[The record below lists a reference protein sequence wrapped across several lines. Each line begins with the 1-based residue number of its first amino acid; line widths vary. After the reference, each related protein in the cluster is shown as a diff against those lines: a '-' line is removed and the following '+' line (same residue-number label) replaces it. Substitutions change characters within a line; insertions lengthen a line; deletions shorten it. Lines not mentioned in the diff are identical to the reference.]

1 MKTATMDFEGT
12 REKLS
17 EQIEQAEADLV
28 DVRDR
33 VGELALDVQLGN
45 APQAELDKAN
55 NDRVAL
61 TARIDGLQ
69 AALEKVDEREADHKA
84 DVAETQRQADEKRLA
99 ELQRV
104 CDAAGAKVIDLAT
117 QLAPVLAQGREASRE
132 AEELG
137 RKLDVSTVLIR
148 QWPSTAHKV
157 ISVRIGSGGGFL
169 PGEQE
174 SAERRLTGRQ

>member
-1 MKTATMDFEGT
+1 M
-12 REKLS
+12 
-17 EQIEQAEADLV
+17 
-28 DVRDR
+28 
-33 VGELALDVQLGN
+33 
-45 APQAELDKAN
+45 
-55 NDRVAL
+55 
-61 TARIDGLQ
+61 
-69 AALEKVDEREADHKA
+69 
-84 DVAETQRQADEKRLA
+84 
-99 ELQRV
+99 
-104 CDAAGAKVIDLAT
+104 IDLAT

-174 SAERRLTGRQ
+174 SAERRLTGRQLWPRQWTAHRALDDEALAEARKQPRREASASQ